1 MIGLLAT
8 LIAAIK
14 RHTLFVV
21 FSGILSTLNIYATIT
36 YGWDFW
42 LFGWILFIISVFMKT
57 KVEKKNESNTVVIR
71 EVAPPP
77 STEKPET
84 VTTLR
89 AAVFCPSCGECVDV
103 ESKFCKFCGTKLK

>member
-14 RHTLFVV
+14 RHTLFAI

-57 KVEKKNESNTVVIR
+57 KVEKKDESHTVVIR
-71 EVAPPP
+71 EVAQSP
-77 STEKPET
+77 SNRNPET
-84 VTTLR
+84 VTTPR

>member
-14 RHTLFVV
+14 RHTLFAV
-21 FSGILSTLNIYATIT
+21 FSGVLSTLNIYETIT

-57 KVEKKNESNTVVIR
+57 KVEKKNESHTVVIR

-84 VTTLR
+84 VTTPR